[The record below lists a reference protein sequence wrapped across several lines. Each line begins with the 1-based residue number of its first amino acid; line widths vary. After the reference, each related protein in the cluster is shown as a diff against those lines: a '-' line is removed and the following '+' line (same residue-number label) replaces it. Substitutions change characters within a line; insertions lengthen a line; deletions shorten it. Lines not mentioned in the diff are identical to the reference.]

1 MAVQYSSEQ
10 ISQFLQYIGI
20 PERFHLGNH
29 PPLDIAFLTALHTH
43 FITTIPYENLN
54 LHYSRSHEIVLDP
67 QILFQKTVT
76 ANRGRGGYC
85 LENAILFNHVLRAL
99 GFKAYLVGG
108 RMRSRMN
115 GVPQGDY
122 SGW

>member
-1 MAVQYSSEQ
+1 MASQYNPEQ
-10 ISQFLQYIGI
+10 ILQFLQYIGI
-20 PERFHLGNH
+20 PKRFHPDNH
-29 PPLDIAFLTALHTH
+29 PPLDIAFLTALHSH
-43 FITTIPYENLN
+43 FITTIPYENLT
-54 LHYSRSHEIVLDP
+54 LHYSSSHEIVLDP
-67 QILFQKTVT
+67 QSLFQKVVT

-108 RMRSRMN
+108 RMRFRVN